1 VKVNRFAPAGKL
13 RVKPAPARTYRV
25 QRVLPAVERRGLT
38 QRPPLRRPL
47 LARSTVKR
55 VLAATFSEK
64 LRRVPAPAAN
74 GLTVAP
80 ERAARN
86 ADGLMRSP
94 VIAGSGGSGGLSAG
108 SAGAG
113 AAVGGVSGRGCV
125 TGVGVGDGCV
135 PGAGC
140 VPGGGVGGGTLTPN
154 PVFPLPKRLSGVTWT
169 RIVFAGAA
177 YGTVNW
183 RTVDPTVWSTTR
195 RGSPASKPS
204 TR

>member
-1 VKVNRFAPAGKL
+1 MKVNRFAPAGRL

-25 QRVLPAVERRGLT
+25 QRVRPAVERRGLT

-55 VLAATFSEK
+55 ALAATFNEK

-113 AAVGGVSGRGCV
+113 AAGGVSGRACV
-125 TGVGVGDGCV
+125 TGVGVGG
-135 PGAGC
+135 GC
-140 VPGGGVGGGTLTPN
+140 VPGGGGGGGRLTP
-154 PVFPLPKRLSGVTWT
+154 VLVLPLPKRLSGVTWT
-169 RIVFAGAA
+169 RSVFVGA
-177 YGTVNW
+177 V
-183 RTVDPTVWSTTR
+183 
-195 RGSPASKPS
+195 
-204 TR
+204 